1 MDAAS
6 QFQQMANS
14 QPDPKAQPNA
24 SAPATSA
31 PATPAPQGDMSS
43 QFQQMEQADKPVAT
57 TTGSAQHSANDDN
70 SEAAK
75 ELASKQATANHGTL
89 ARVWDWVSN
98 PALDTV
104 LPEGHKTADVIK
116 ASAFEKMYNEAYI
129 PGVNDF
135 NTKAAKLFKPA
146 EHMAAALNPND
157 KEAAIV
163 KDTKKKIRDFL
174 INHASSIDAAA
185 TAGNTFAAG
194 SARDAADMAAGF

>member
-75 ELASKQATANHGTL
+75 ELARKQGAAKHGIL
-89 ARVWDWVSN
+89 ARAWDWVN
-98 PALDTV
+98 EPILDNV
-104 LPEGHKTADVIK
+104 LPEGVKTADVIK
-116 ASAFEKMYNEAYI
+116 AAAFEKMYNEAYI

-135 NTKAAKLFKPA
+135 NTKAAT
-146 EHMAAALNPND
+146 H
-157 KEAAIV
+157 
-163 KDTKKKIRDFL
+163 
-174 INHASSIDAAA
+174 
-185 TAGNTFAAG
+185 
-194 SARDAADMAAGF
+194 

>member
-1 MDAAS
+1 MDGMS
-6 QFQQMANS
+6 QQFQQMATPK
-14 QPDPKAQPNA
+14 QPDPSAQPNA
-24 SAPATSA
+24 TPAAPAA
-31 PATPAPQGDMSS
+31 PAAQAPPTQTPAGDLTS
-43 QFQQMEQADKPVAT
+43 QFTQMEQTEKPAAT

-146 EHMAAALNPND
+146 EKMAAALGPKD
-157 KEAAIV
+157 KDGAI
-163 KDTKKKIRDFL
+163 KKNIRQFL
-174 INHASSIDAAA
+174 ID
-185 TAGNTFAAG
+185 
-194 SARDAADMAAGF
+194 